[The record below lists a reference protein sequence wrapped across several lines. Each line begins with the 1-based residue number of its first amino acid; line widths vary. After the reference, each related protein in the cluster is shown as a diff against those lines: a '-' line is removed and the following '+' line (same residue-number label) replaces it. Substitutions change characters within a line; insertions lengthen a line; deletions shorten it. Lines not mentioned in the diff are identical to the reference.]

1 MIIRTYRI
9 LISSF
14 IVFIFAGFVN
24 AQEINPE
31 ITSAYTKINLDECLL
46 LDADN
51 MGASFACPGYKG
63 FPLYVAEGDL
73 RFFVSYGFGALD
85 EIAARQTFPAFN
97 YIGKTLEWRLK
108 QINGNFMPFATI
120 LRWFPSFADD
130 EGYNDKT
137 GQILVVTK
145 IEQGNTCHIAYIDTE
160 LVANA
165 NEVARDFADN
175 EAVNFN
181 CEIDDIMYV
190 PS

>member
-1 MIIRTYRI
+1 MIIRTYRL
-9 LISSF
+9 LISSS
-14 IVFIFAGFVN
+14 IVFILAGFVN
-24 AQEINPE
+24 AQEVNSE

-51 MGASFACPGYKG
+51 IGASFACPGYKG

-85 EIAARQTFPAFN
+85 EMAARQTLPQWNF
-97 YIGKTLEWRLK
+97 IGETLEWRLK
-108 QINGNFMPFATI
+108 KVDDNFMPFATI
-120 LRWFPSFADD
+120 LRFLLDD
-130 EGYNDKT
+130 GDEQTKD